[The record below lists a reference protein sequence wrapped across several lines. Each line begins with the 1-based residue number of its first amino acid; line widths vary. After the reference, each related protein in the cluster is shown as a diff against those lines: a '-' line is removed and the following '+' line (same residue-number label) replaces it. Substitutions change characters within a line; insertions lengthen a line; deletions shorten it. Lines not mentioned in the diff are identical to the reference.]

1 MAAIKAKINNQQD
14 LRVRSAIVANEVS
27 KLRDVDLT
35 NLQDGSLLIYSSS
48 SSKWEASTLLEKQ
61 VVEGGQ
67 Y

>member
-1 MAAIKAKINNQQD
+1 MATIKAKINNQQD

-35 NLQDGSLLIYSSS
+35 NLQDGAVLVYSANSL
-48 SSKWEASTLLEKQ
+48 KWEATTILEKQ
-61 VVEGGQ
+61 TVEGGQ